1 MKQTYGS
8 LNVKSKLH
16 LVHGT
21 EIFVAWQEAWELIA
35 VFVEEPCIFEPW
47 LSISHLQSR
56 CRALSVSLSTHE
68 FLPDFRDPAFAATW
82 IPLLLYLRRS
92 EMKRSLNSL
101 DAHFLHPLAAG
112 AQ

>member
-8 LNVKSKLH
+8 LNVESKLH

-56 CRALSVSLSTHE
+56 CRTLSASLSTHE
-68 FLPDFRDPAFAATW
+68 FLPDFRDLPFAATW
-82 IPLLLYLRRS
+82 SPLLLHLRRH
-92 EMKRSLNSL
+92 EMKRSLSSL
-101 DAHFLHPLAAG
+101 DAHFLHPLTAG
-112 AQ
+112 EH